1 MNRAEL
7 KELAERC
14 GHDLVKLRAEME
26 AYFDSPEGQMDLDN
40 APRAMLYT
48 AGEDGVTAHETNK
61 ELVISLLMQEFKG
74 GG

>member
-1 MNRAEL
+1 MNRQQL

-14 GHDLVKLRAEME
+14 GHDPVKMRAELE
-26 AYFDSPEGQMDLDN
+26 AYFDTPVGQKDLDN

-48 AGEDGVTAHETNK
+48 TGNDGVTAHETNK